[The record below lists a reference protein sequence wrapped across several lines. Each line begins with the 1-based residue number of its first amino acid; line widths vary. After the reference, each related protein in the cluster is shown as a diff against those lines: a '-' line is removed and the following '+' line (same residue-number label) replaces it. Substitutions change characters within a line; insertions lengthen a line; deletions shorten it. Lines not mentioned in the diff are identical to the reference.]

1 MSGDRR
7 TVRFIM
13 GGTANIFKGR
23 MNNNLFQLEWR
34 GLIDSAL
41 GYVVLLLLQ
50 RAVGLMRI
58 LSLPHIWKPV

>member
-1 MSGDRR
+1 
-7 TVRFIM
+7 M
-13 GGTANIFKGR
+13 GGTVNIFKGR